1 MKVISNLRISEQGLE
16 AKGKNG
22 KWCPVLL
29 SQGDMDGACSVYSL
43 MMDLIL
49 IRTINRS
56 DVTIRKK
63 ADGRMSKG
71 RLLHEFLDNHG
82 LVVNG
87 FEFEELKSLLQS
99 SFLKVV
105 TSEYIDED
113 NILDRIKG
121 SIDDDIPIIIGIYF
135 NNKDGHALV
144 AIGYDTNSDGGLS
157 EIYCLDPGLPK
168 TNIGYWNAVIK
179 VNEYRNTQYKHLYLP
194 INDRVSLSD
203 ALLITKR

>member
-29 SQGDMDGACSVYSL
+29 FQGDMDGACSVYSL

-63 ADGRMSKG
+63 ADGRKAKG

-87 FEFEELKSLLQS
+87 FKFEELKALLQS

-121 SIDDDIPIIIGIYF
+121 SIDDDMPIIIGIDF

-157 EIYCLDPGLPK
+157 EIYCLDPGQPK

-194 INDRVSLSD
+194 INDRASLCD

>member
-1 MKVISNLRISEQGLE
+1 MV
-16 AKGKNG
+16 NG
-22 KWCPVLL
+22 VL
-29 SQGDMDGACSVYSL
+29 GACSVYSL

-63 ADGRMSKG
+63 ADGRKSKG

-82 LVVNG
+82 LIANG
-87 FEFEELKSLLQS
+87 FKFEEVKSLLQS

-121 SIDDDIPIIIGIYF
+121 SIDDDIPIIIGIDF

-157 EIYCLDPGLPK
+157 EIYCLDPDQPK

-203 ALLITKR
+203 ALLITKK

>member
-1 MKVISNLRISEQGLE
+1 MVSGSPIPRRYGWCMLCLFTHDGSN
-16 AKGKNG
+16 
-22 KWCPVLL
+22 
-29 SQGDMDGACSVYSL
+29 
-43 MMDLIL
+43 L

-63 ADGRMSKG
+63 ADGRKSKG

-121 SIDDDIPIIIGIYF
+121 SIDDDIPIIIGIDF

-157 EIYCLDPGLPK
+157 EIYCLAPDLPK
-168 TNIGYWNAVIK
+168 TNIGY
-179 VNEYRNTQYKHLYLP
+179 
-194 INDRVSLSD
+194 
-203 ALLITKR
+203 